1 MKSLYYDIFLS
12 GLTYVLLTYLT
23 FRLMKKRKSKGSDDD
38 GGDLISN
45 TPKID
50 LPPGVVWP
58 NDPEAIRSN
67 KEEEVLC

>member
-23 FRLMKKRKSKGSDDD
+23 FRLMKKKKSRGSDDD
-38 GGDLISN
+38 DGDVIS
-45 TPKID
+45 TPPRID

-58 NDPEAIRSN
+58 NDPKALDH

>member
-1 MKSLYYDIFLS
+1 MKSIYYDIFLS

-38 GGDLISN
+38 GGGTIST

-58 NDPEAIRSN
+58 NDPKALAP
-67 KEEEVLC
+67 KEEEVVC